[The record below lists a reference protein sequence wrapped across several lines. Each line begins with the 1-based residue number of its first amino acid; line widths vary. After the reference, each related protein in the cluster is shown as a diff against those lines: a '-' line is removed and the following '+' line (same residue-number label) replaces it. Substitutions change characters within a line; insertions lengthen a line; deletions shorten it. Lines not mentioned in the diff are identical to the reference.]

1 MDGAYIPDNA
11 IIEDSNVDKPIY
23 SLTEIHT
30 NNIQRIINRNA
41 TKRDCLN
48 RISSTS
54 RIHKIPYQVYFMS
67 CNLDHALYNKLNSTD
82 EEKRENSLNFAKKYN
97 SNIPEFVKFI
107 SDSCFSVGES
117 YKVMGFY

>member
-67 CNLDHALYNKLNSTD
+67 VIWIMHFTISLIQLMRRKGKFLNLQ
-82 EEKRENSLNFAKKYN
+82 
-97 SNIPEFVKFI
+97 
-107 SDSCFSVGES
+107 
-117 YKVMGFY
+117 KV

>member
-1 MDGAYIPDNA
+1 
-11 IIEDSNVDKPIY
+11 
-23 SLTEIHT
+23 
-30 NNIQRIINRNA
+30 
-41 TKRDCLN
+41 
-48 RISSTS
+48 
-54 RIHKIPYQVYFMS
+54 MS